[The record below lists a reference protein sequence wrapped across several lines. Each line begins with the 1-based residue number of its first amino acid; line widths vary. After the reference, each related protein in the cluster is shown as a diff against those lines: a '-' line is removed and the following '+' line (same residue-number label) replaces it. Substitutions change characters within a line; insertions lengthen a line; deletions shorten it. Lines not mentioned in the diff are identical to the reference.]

1 MQQFIEYINE
11 AVEIGREIQGIK
23 WYQNL
28 CTTTSSAIQCYLNF
42 LMDIDSKKRVEY
54 LYKLLEKSCN
64 HAKCII
70 NFYISFK

>member
-28 CTTTSSAIQCYLNF
+28 ALSCSNL
-42 LMDIDSKKRVEY
+42 KKTFTY
-54 LYKLLEKSCN
+54 
-64 HAKCII
+64 
-70 NFYISFK
+70 